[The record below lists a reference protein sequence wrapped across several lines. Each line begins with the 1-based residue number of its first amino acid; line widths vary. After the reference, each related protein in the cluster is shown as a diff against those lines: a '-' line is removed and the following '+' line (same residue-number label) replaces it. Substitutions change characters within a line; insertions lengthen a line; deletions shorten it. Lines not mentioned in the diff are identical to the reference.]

1 MSTITDLFSVRIGFG
16 KKAVFI
22 EQLDRNVNVLIA
34 DEKLPIK
41 EGYVFSQYSMIDLE
55 EILKKSDITKEN
67 IYCVVAPSFYY
78 RNVLGF
84 PFHDRQKIDGVI
96 KFEVRDYL
104 PSQEIEFVTDF
115 LTLKEGSDGALTE
128 VLSFSMGKDS
138 IQRILSSF
146 GRYRENVKA
155 VLPFDIAVF
164 SYVNQLIDKQS
175 YIFVDIQNEALY
187 VQYVRN
193 GRIKHIL
200 FIKRQGDALY
210 RASLSS
216 QLLILLKAS
225 DSPPLYVNIRSSAG
239 EEFRNL
245 NSQLF
250 EELGLTWR
258 MLPAAELQTP
268 AGDLK
273 ASDMVS
279 LLGTL
284 KSINQPSIK
293 RVNLLKDEY
302 KPRLK
307 GYVRLKD
314 FIIAGS
320 LLLALLVISLSNL
333 FLEVRF
339 ERRRLAGLRRGI
351 DELSQKVFGNPQMK
365 ASDAVQALEL
375 LEGRIRIIERS
386 IDRRYS
392 SIALLRE
399 MATYLPEDVVIE
411 FTDLVIEPGQ
421 MKFAGKAKTFSDID
435 RIKESLGASEYVA
448 GIEVANTGTTGS
460 GEGFAVTFVFDIT
473 IRENLFGPEKPP
485 EKPFK

>member
-1 MSTITDLFSVRIGFG
+1 LSTITDLFSVRIGFG

-41 EGYVFSQYSMIDLE
+41 EGYVFSQYSKNDLE
-55 EILKKSDITKEN
+55 EILAQSDIMKEN
-67 IYCVVAPSFYY
+67 IYFVVPPSFYY

-104 PSQEIEFVTDF
+104 PSLEMEYVTDF
-115 LTLKEGSDGALTE
+115 LTLKESSDGALTE

-138 IQRILSSF
+138 IQRILSRF

-155 VLPFDIAVF
+155 VVPFDIAVF
-164 SYVNQLIDKQS
+164 SYVSQLIDKQS
-175 YIFVDIQNEALY
+175 YIFVDIQNDALY
-187 VQYVRN
+187 VQHIKN

-200 FIKRQGDALY
+200 FVRRQTDALY
-210 RASLSS
+210 RNSLSS

-239 EEFRNL
+239 EKFRNL
-245 NSQLF
+245 NSKLF

-258 MLPAAELQTP
+258 SLPAAELRGS
-268 AGDLK
+268 AGDLQ

-284 KSINQPSIK
+284 NSINQASTK
-293 RVNLLKDEY
+293 RVNFLKDEY

-307 GYVRLKD
+307 GYLRLKD
-314 FIIAGS
+314 FVIAGS
-320 LLLALLVISLSNL
+320 LLLALLLISISNL

-339 ERRRLAGLRRGI
+339 ERSRLAGLRRGI
-351 DELSQKVFGNPQMK
+351 DQLSQKVFGNPRMK
-365 ASDAVQALEL
+365 ASDAVQVLEA

-399 MATYLPEDVVIE
+399 IATYLPEDVMIE
-411 FTDLVIEPGQ
+411 FTDLIIEPGQ
-421 MKFAGKAKTFSDID
+421 VKFAGKAKTFSDID
-435 RIKESLGASEYVA
+435 RIKESLAVSEYVA

-460 GEGFAVTFVFDIT
+460 SEGFAVTFVFDIM
-473 IRENLFGPEKPP
+473 IKENLFGPEGPS